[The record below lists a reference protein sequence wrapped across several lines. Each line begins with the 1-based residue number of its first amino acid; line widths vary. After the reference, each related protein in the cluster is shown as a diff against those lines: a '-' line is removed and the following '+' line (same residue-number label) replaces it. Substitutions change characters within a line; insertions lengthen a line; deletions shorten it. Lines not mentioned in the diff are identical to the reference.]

1 MKFNYMTWEDAAR
14 FCKKTFGVY
23 VNWEERFFIC
33 PECDEP
39 VYSIDW
45 EDENLVTCPI
55 CETYWTDIE

>member
-23 VNWEERFFIC
+23 VDWEERFFIC

-39 VYSIDW
+39 VYFIDW
-45 EDENLVTCPI
+45 ENHNWERCPV
-55 CETYWTDIE
+55 CECIFEEIE

>member
-23 VNWEERFFIC
+23 VDWEERFFIC
-33 PECDEP
+33 PECDDLVAEE
-39 VYSIDW
+39 DW
-45 EDENLVTCPI
+45 EDENLVMCPI

>member
-23 VNWEERFFIC
+23 VDWEERFFIC

-39 VYSIDW
+39 VYFIDW
-45 EDENLVTCPI
+45 KNHNWECCPV
-55 CETYWTDIE
+55 CECIFEETE